1 MKLSAVVLTHNSE
14 SVLGDCL
21 RSLNFADEII
31 VVDAGST
38 DATAKI
44 AAGLAAKVLQ
54 KKLISF
60 AAQRNF
66 GIRQAKYGW
75 VLMIDSDERVTGE
88 LAEEIKL
95 AIRTDAFS
103 AYRMKRLNYFFGRA
117 MKHGGY
123 WPDWQTRLF
132 KVKAFK
138 QFTGSV
144 HESPH
149 FNGQLGSFKNHLTHF
164 SHNNLSECLAKSIV
178 WTKKEAEAFIR
189 AKHPPV
195 TWWRLLKVM
204 VWEFS
209 YRYFK
214 KLGFLDGYVGLVES
228 LVQAMNRFYVYQQ
241 VWELQRHE
249 NRSL

>member
-1 MKLSAVVLTHNSE
+1 MKLSVVVLTHNSGA
-14 SVLGDCL
+14 VIGDCL
-21 RSLNFADEII
+21 QSLRFTDEII
-31 VVDAGST
+31 VVDSGST
-38 DATAKI
+38 DNTLE
-44 AAGLAAKVLQ
+44 LASEARIYKR
-54 KKLISF
+54 KLDSF

-66 GIRQAKYGW
+66 ALRQAKHSW
-75 VLMIDSDERVTGE
+75 VLMIDSDERVPDE

-95 AIRTDAFS
+95 AIKTDAFS

-149 FNGQLGSFKNHLTHF
+149 FNGQLGSFENYLTHF
-164 SHNNLSECLAKSIV
+164 SHNNLSECLAKSII
-178 WTKKEAEAFIR
+178 WTKKEAEAFIK

-228 LVQAMNRFYVYQQ
+228 LIQAMNRFYVYQQ